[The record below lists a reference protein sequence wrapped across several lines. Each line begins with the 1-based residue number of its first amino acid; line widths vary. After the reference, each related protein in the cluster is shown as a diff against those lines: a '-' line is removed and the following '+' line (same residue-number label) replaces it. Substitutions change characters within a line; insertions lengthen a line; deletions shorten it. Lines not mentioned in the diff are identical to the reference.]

1 MMYIELLFDYFH
13 TSLYQQSI
21 KYRRSPVYLNFWNHK
36 AISYTTKKFPSAN
49 PIENNQSDPL

>member
-36 AISYTTKKFPSAN
+36 ARSYTTKKFPSAN
-49 PIENNQSDPL
+49 PTESN